1 MWNINIQYV
10 GKLQPPMDPKSYL
23 AKLAF
28 MQNSFPMYIHI
39 CIYTLVDTNT
49 LCTSYKQPKE
59 NEENP
64 SLNIV

>member
-28 MQNSFPMYIHI
+28 MQNSFPMYIYVYI
-39 CIYTLVDTNT
+39 LWLTRNLKV
-49 LCTSYKQPKE
+49 QG
-59 NEENP
+59 
-64 SLNIV
+64 